1 MAMQFVT
8 LRQQEESAG
17 AVIVTQYWYLTE
29 DKSRVVEE
37 GDPAGRWLWAS
48 PGTEVS
54 LRDAIRLG
62 AVKVFI
68 GDDDVS
74 EHVDTDPLAETEPP
88 AGEEPA
94 EEKKA
99 RQAPNKARKQGA
111 NKAASNGED
120 K

>member
-1 MAMQFVT
+1 MGVPLMSMQFVT
-8 LRQQEESAG
+8 LRQQEESPG
-17 AVIVTQYWYLTE
+17 AVTVDQYWYLTE
-29 DKSRVVEE
+29 DKTRVVAE

-62 AVKVFI
+62 AVKVK
-68 GDDDVS
+68 
-74 EHVDTDPLAETEPP
+74 AEVEPEAEPP
-88 AGEEPA
+88 AEETPT
-94 EEKKA
+94 EEKAAK
-99 RQAPNKARKQGA
+99 QAPNKARKPGA